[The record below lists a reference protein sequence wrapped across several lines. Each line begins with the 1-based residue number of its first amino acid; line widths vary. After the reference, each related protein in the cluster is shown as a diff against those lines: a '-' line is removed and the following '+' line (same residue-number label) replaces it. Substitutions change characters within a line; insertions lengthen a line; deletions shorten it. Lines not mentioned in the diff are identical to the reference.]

1 MKAIVDIFKDKN
13 FCINALL
20 FFVCSSIVHFL
31 LTNAVFAKESIL
43 RTVSLTIP
51 ASIFWSFAFTSLT
64 QNRLPLKKLI
74 LYSLALI
81 IILSVV
87 SKLILTIVLH

>member
-1 MKAIVDIFKDKN
+1 MNAIADIFKDKT

-20 FFVCSSIVHFL
+20 FFICSSIVHFL
-31 LTNAVFAKESIL
+31 LMNAVFAKESLL

-51 ASIFWSFAFTSLT
+51 ASIAWSFAFTSLK

-81 IILSVV
+81 VILSVV
-87 SKLILTIVLH
+87 SKLIMTIVFN